1 MGTVQRFL
9 VFLFL
14 LALGSCNFFE
24 SKEKRTQELINA
36 ELREMDWNSIDS
48 YPLFLDCDETATKP
62 IQRQCFERK
71 ITHHFEATLNE
82 FEFTVDS
89 ERNAV
94 VDVIFVIDAEGKISV
109 EDIIK
114 DASILK
120 QMPEFDGI
128 ITQSLKS
135 IPPIA
140 PALKRGIPVRTK
152 FKIPV
157 QLNTK

>member
-1 MGTVQRFL
+1 MQRVL
-9 VFLFL
+9 VLVVL
-14 LALGSCNFFE
+14 LGLGSCNFFE

-48 YPLFLDCDETATKP
+48 YPLFLECDETATKTE
-62 IQRQCFERK
+62 QKRCFEQHL
-71 ITHHFEATLNE
+71 TSHFQNTLRE
-82 FEFTVDS
+82 FEFTIDS
-89 ERNAV
+89 NQSAI

-109 EDIIK
+109 LEIVK

-128 ITQSLKS
+128 ITQSLKN